1 MIEIRDGLFVG
12 SERDC
17 RTGNDQWA
25 VVHAC
30 KSPCHQTA
38 VGYSGSLPKS
48 HPNYLVLEEGT
59 DLYLNL
65 VDPPIPLFMPESFES
80 FFRFARKQ
88 LDAGRNIL
96 IHCNQ
101 GESRA
106 PSLALLILA
115 KLTGEIS
122 DDSYDAARFDFESLF
137 SDYRPG
143 RGIQQYLREHWR
155 DFDSY

>member
-12 SERDC
+12 SEHDC
-17 RTGNDQWA
+17 RIGDNQWA

-30 KSPCHQTA
+30 KSPCHQKA
-38 VGYSGSLPKS
+38 VGYKGSLPKS
-48 HPNYLVLEEGT
+48 HPNYLVLERGT

-65 VDPPIPLFMPESFES
+65 VDPPVPLFMPESFA
-80 FFRFARKQ
+80 RFLGFAKRQ
-88 LDAGRNIL
+88 LDAGRDIL

-115 KLTGEIS
+115 KLTGEVS
-122 DDSYDAARFDFESLF
+122 NDSYAAARSDFESLF
-137 SDYRPG
+137 SGYRPG
-143 RGIQQYLREHWR
+143 QGIQQYLGEHWS
-155 DFDSY
+155 DFDGF